1 MLLAAGGL
9 PVVAGRFFPPFCG
22 FFPFGKKSS
31 AYLVDLRL
39 FLKKV
44 LKRAF
49 FFEMKCFDIR
59 LMLCFHLF

>member
-1 MLLAAGGL
+1 MFAGGL
-9 PVVAGRFFPPFCG
+9 PVVAGRFSTPVCG

-31 AYLVDLRL
+31 TYLVDLRL

-49 FFEMKCFDIR
+49 FLK
-59 LMLCFHLF
+59 